1 MKKRKPWRI
10 VLLLVLLGIV
20 LAGGVWL
27 RWMKSADTSNKW
39 NASCVGN
46 IPAPIGYKR
55 VPAQAGDYT
64 TFLRALPL
72 KPKGSKVQLYTGGE
86 ANYQWL
92 STAVV
97 NMPLLS
103 NAEQCAD
110 VTMRLRAEY
119 LYKTGRYSDIR
130 FTDVNHRTMQY
141 QGGKSRANFELFL
154 KKVYDVCNTFSLYH
168 ETEPRPIQEVQPGDV
183 LVYPARNGHQYG
195 HAIRVVDVAKN
206 KAGKVAIMCVEG
218 NTPARD
224 IHIVRNATHPF
235 QNPWFLLDGNDRGIR
250 VSVFHFEPEELRH
263 YQTKKATSRVAFII
277 S

>member
-1 MKKRKPWRI
+1 MRKNIPRQI
-10 VLLLVLLGIV
+10 ALLTVLLGIV
-20 LAGGVWL
+20 LAGGAWVW
-27 RWMKSADTSNKW
+27 WMKSSQASNRW
-39 NASCVGN
+39 NASCVGD

-64 TFLRALPL
+64 TYLRALPL
-72 KPKGSKVQLYTGGE
+72 KPRGSKVQLYTGGE

-97 NMPLLS
+97 DMPLLS

-119 LYKTGRYSDIR
+119 LYKKGRYSDIR
-130 FTDVNHRTMQY
+130 FTDVNQRVAQY

-154 KKVYDVCNTFSLYH
+154 KKVYGICNTFSLYH
-168 ETEPRPIQEVQPGDV
+168 ETKPRAIQEVQPGDV
-183 LVYPARNGHQYG
+183 LVYPARDGRQYG
-195 HAIRVVDVAKN
+195 HALMVVDVAKN

-235 QNPWFLLDGNDRGIR
+235 RNPWFLLDGDERSIR

-263 YQTKKATSRVAFII
+263 Y
-277 S
+277 

>member
-1 MKKRKPWRI
+1 MRKPSPWRT
-10 VLLLVLLGIV
+10 VLILALLGIL
-20 LAGGVWL
+20 LAGGAWAW
-27 RWMKSADTSNKW
+27 WMKSSQASNRW
-39 NASCVGN
+39 NASCVGD

-64 TFLRALPL
+64 TYLRALPL
-72 KPKGSKVQLYTGGE
+72 KPRGSKVQLYTGGE

-97 NMPLLS
+97 DMPLLS

-119 LYKTGRYSDIR
+119 LYKKGRYSDIR
-130 FTDVNHRTMQY
+130 FTDVNQRVAQY

-154 KKVYDVCNTFSLYH
+154 KKVYGACNTFSLYH
-168 ETEPRPIQEVQPGDV
+168 ETKPRPIQDVQPGDV
-183 LVYPARNGHQYG
+183 LVYPARDGRQYG
-195 HAIRVVDVAKN
+195 HAILVVDVAKN
-206 KAGKVAIMCVEG
+206 KAGKVAIMCAEG
-218 NTPARD
+218 NTPARE

-235 QNPWFLLDGNDRGIR
+235 RNPWFLLDVDERSIR

-263 YQTKKATSRVAFII
+263 Y
-277 S
+277 